1 MRVCPLEPYM
11 IQDTD
16 PMPWCASDLHRNNYA
31 AGVSGVPC
39 KRKEPV
45 GSYCCYIWELTRG
58 TRRLFAEVRAK
69 LAGEFSDPEEL
80 REAVAVWSALQADRV
95 NADA

>member
-1 MRVCPLEPYM
+1 
-11 IQDTD
+11 
-16 PMPWCASDLHRNNYA
+16 
-31 AGVSGVPC
+31 
-39 KRKEPV
+39 
-45 GSYCCYIWELTRG
+45 
-58 TRRLFAEVRAK
+58 LFAEDRAK